1 MEIDLEKI
9 REIYGNSSIY
19 EISDNIDELKANMKY
34 LYNLGIEDVLN
45 VIELYPYMFL
55 QERDI
60 FKEKVDELIN
70 SLGDNYLE
78 ELSND
83 FNLWSSVDE

>member
-60 FKEKVDELIN
+60 FKEKVDNLIDK
-70 SLGDNYLE
+70 LGTDYIE
-78 ELSND
+78 KLSED
-83 FNLWSSVDE
+83 FNLWSEVDE

>member
-9 REIYGNSSIY
+9 KEIYGNSSIY
-19 EISDNIDELKANMKY
+19 EISDNIDELKENMKY

-45 VIELYPYMFL
+45 IIELYPYMFL
-55 QERDI
+55 QERDV

-83 FNLWSSVDE
+83 FNLWSNVDE

>member
-9 REIYGNSSIY
+9 IEIYGNSSIY

-55 QERDI
+55 QERDV